1 MLPQEEIIEKLRKVC
16 QQDERLAAAMLYGSF
31 TKGEGDEFSDVDV
44 CLFFEDDALKK
55 INPHQWVSQIAPVEL
70 YYINQYGNHGVIFS
84 NLIRAEFHFDPI
96 SEVAKIESWKGNAWF
111 IALENTIILD

>member
-70 YYINQYGNHGVIFS
+70 YYINQYGSKSWYDKINDGCSPKNIDNFAVS
-84 NLIRAEFHFDPI
+84 NSLKHS
-96 SEVAKIESWKGNAWF
+96 SEMYSC
-111 IALENTIILD
+111 